1 MVLKKGDEIIV
12 NDNENPPFEAIVL
25 AVLENETLVGTRKND
40 PFNPFQVGMAWVK
53 KKVWFSVSFGEK

>member
-53 KKVWFSVSFGEK
+53 KKV